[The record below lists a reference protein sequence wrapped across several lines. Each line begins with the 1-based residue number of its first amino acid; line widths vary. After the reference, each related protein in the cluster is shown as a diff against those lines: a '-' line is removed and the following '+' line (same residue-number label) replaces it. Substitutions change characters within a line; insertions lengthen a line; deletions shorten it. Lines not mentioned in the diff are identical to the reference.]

1 MQSSEGGTKV
11 HCGLCNNAKYSTA
24 VHIIQCFSMQ
34 NLGLL
39 KFLFLVNPVSVTLWQ
54 TAMDQITIIFA
65 HNVSC
70 LHPLTYLSPL
80 HHPQVRGCS
89 WLPFQINSSKQW
101 LFQFDRQKSA
111 NYYSGLLSQKSVF
124 NKTRVANQGKMMQL
138 PNIFQSELK
147 I

>member
-1 MQSSEGGTKV
+1 MVMQSSGVGVGGGAGGATRV
-11 HCGLCNNAKYSTA
+11 HYGLCNNAKYSTA

-70 LHPLTYLSPL
+70 LHPLTYLSP
-80 HHPQVRGCS
+80 PA
-89 WLPFQINSSKQW
+89 PPTSK
-101 LFQFDRQKSA
+101 
-111 NYYSGLLSQKSVF
+111 GV
-124 NKTRVANQGKMMQL
+124 QL
-138 PNIFQSELK
+138 ATISD
-147 I
+147 

>member
-1 MQSSEGGTKV
+1 MVMQSSGVGVGGGGAGGATRV
-11 HCGLCNNAKYSTA
+11 HYGLCNNAKYSTA

-70 LHPLTYLSPL
+70 LHPLTYLSP
-80 HHPQVRGCS
+80 PA
-89 WLPFQINSSKQW
+89 PPTSK
-101 LFQFDRQKSA
+101 
-111 NYYSGLLSQKSVF
+111 GV
-124 NKTRVANQGKMMQL
+124 QL
-138 PNIFQSELK
+138 ATISD
-147 I
+147 